1 MDIDELYRFD
11 SLDEFYGNK
20 ESIDSI
26 TLYLKNFSPKEKRKP
41 LLVYGPTGTGKTSI
55 VKFLAEKL
63 GYNIINLDAS
73 DYRDK
78 DSIEKQLFYASNS
91 MSLSNKRN
99 MILLDEIDNLD
110 LKFDK
115 GASSAI
121 TELIKISVSP
131 IIFIANDA
139 YDKGIS
145 FLRDKADKVEFKK
158 LNEINIRKLLSGKAD
173 KFGIRPKSELIDY
186 IAKAVNGDARAAIND
201 LYAVYAGGI
210 EDDGEY
216 DGYNVVGLRDK
227 TDDIFSFL
235 NKVFSSITFSSPL
248 HALSLIDLTPDM
260 TMQWLAEN
268 IPKIYKGNDLASAFN
283 MLSLATVYNSRAVRR
298 QHYAYWRYMNI
309 FMTSGVALS
318 KSRYYTSNSRYSY
331 PKMIKERGIRKD
343 SNAKMNEISIDLK
356 HMINESV
363 FTIKEYYLPLIKE
376 MIRSNSKDGILD
388 PESYEF
394 FSRKY
399 GLNAKEVDWIKDNS
413 L

>member
-1 MDIDELYRFD
+1 MDIDELYRFN
-11 SLDEFYGNK
+11 SLDEFYGNN
-20 ESIDSI
+20 ESINSI
-26 TLYLKNFSPKEKRKP
+26 TLYLKNFSPKDKKKP

-78 DSIEKQLFYASNS
+78 ESIEKQLFYASNS
-91 MSLSNKRN
+91 LSLSNKKN
-99 MILLDEIDNLD
+99 LILLDEIDNLD
-110 LKFDK
+110 IKFDK

-121 TELIKISVSP
+121 AELVKISVSP

-139 YDKGIS
+139 YDKSIF
-145 FLRDKADKVEFKK
+145 FLRDKTDKIEFKK
-158 LNEINIRKLLSGKAD
+158 LNESEIKKLLSDKAS
-173 KFGIRPKSELIDY
+173 KFNIKLNGDLIDY

-260 TMQWLAEN
+260 TIQWLAEN

-283 MLSLATVYNSRAVRR
+283 MLSLATVYNSRAVRK
-298 QHYAYWRYMNI
+298 QHYGYWRYMNI

-343 SNAKMNEISIDLK
+343 SNAKINEIAIDLK
-356 HMINESV
+356 HMINESRS
-363 FTIKEYYLPLIKE
+363 TIKEYYLPLIKE
-376 MIRSNSKDGILD
+376 MIKRNSKDGVLD
-388 PESYEF
+388 SESYEF
-394 FSRKY
+394 FSSRY

>member
-399 GLNAKEVDWIKDNS
+399 GLNAKEVDWIRDNS